1 MNQEKTFRDRHIGL
15 SDNDRA
21 LMLKTLGL
29 QSMDELATQVVPEN
43 IRKRTRMS
51 LPNAVSE
58 VDALAELKAIG
69 SKNEVVRSLI
79 GQGYYHTLTPAVIQ
93 RNVLENP
100 GLNWLSGP
108 PWIEIITGCGPLVF
122 GLYTQAGI

>member
-15 SDNDRA
+15 SDDDRA
-21 LMLKTLGL
+21 LMLQTLGL

-51 LPNAVSE
+51 LPSAVSE
-58 VDALAELKAIG
+58 VDALAELKAIA
-69 SKNEVVRSLI
+69 SKNRVVRTLI

-100 GLNWLSGP
+100 AWYSS
-108 PWIEIITGCGPLVF
+108 
-122 GLYTQAGI
+122 LYTLSTRDFARSS